1 MSRQA
6 ELENLAEAVEIERF
20 LNGKSNGAALFLR
33 LFGAVA
39 AEPIPE
45 RLLAIVGVS
54 RVAAPVGTS
63 PSA

>member
-20 LNGKSNGAALFLR
+20 LNGKSNGAALFHR